1 MNFMKVALE
10 EAMVARELD
19 EVPVGAVIVKD
30 GQVVARGHNL
40 RENTKDATMHA
51 EIVAIRQAC
60 EKIGDWRLEDCDIY
74 VTLEPCP
81 MCMGAILNSRVAR
94 VYYGAYDIKWG
105 ACGSRYDLREGC
117 YHKVE
122 VTGGVL
128 NEQCAKILG
137 DYFKEKR

>member
-1 MNFMKVALE
+1 MNFMKIALE
-10 EAMVARELD
+10 EAMIAKGLD

-60 EKIGDWRLEDCDIY
+60 EKIGDWRLEGCDIY

-128 NEQCAKILG
+128 NEQCAQILG

>member
-1 MNFMKVALE
+1 MNFMKIALE
-10 EAMVARELD
+10 AAMIAKGLD

-40 RENTKDATMHA
+40 RESTKDATMHA

-60 EKIGDWRLEDCDIY
+60 EKIGDWRLEGCDIY

-94 VYYGAYDIKWG
+94 VYYGAYDIKSG

-117 YHKVE
+117 YHKAE

-128 NEQCAKILG
+128 NEQCAQMLG